1 LRVIYLEEMNS
12 EYLKNP
18 EKPRC
23 DFCGKRF
30 KKGGTRYRLRL
41 ELFADFDGYL
51 EDFSKKPENFLKERI
66 EKMLKQTE
74 DKTEKEL
81 EEDIYLRR
89 DALLCISCRDEF
101 LKSLKGF
108 QKD

>member
-1 LRVIYLEEMNS
+1 MS
-12 EYLKNP
+12 P
-18 EKPRC
+18 ESLQESKKLRC

-41 ELFADFDGYL
+41 ELFADFDGCL

-66 EKMLKQTE
+66 EKILKQTK

-81 EEDIYLRR
+81 EEEIYLRK

-101 LKSLKGF
+101 LRSLKDF
-108 QKD
+108 EKD

>member
-1 LRVIYLEEMNS
+1 MSSASIQ
-12 EYLKNP
+12 NP

-51 EDFSKKPENFLKERI
+51 EDFSEKPENFLKERI
-66 EKMLKQTE
+66 EKILKQTE

-81 EEDIYLRR
+81 EEEIYLRKY
-89 DALLCISCRDEF
+89 ALLCISCRDEF
-101 LKSLKGF
+101 LKSIETFEKD
-108 QKD
+108 QK